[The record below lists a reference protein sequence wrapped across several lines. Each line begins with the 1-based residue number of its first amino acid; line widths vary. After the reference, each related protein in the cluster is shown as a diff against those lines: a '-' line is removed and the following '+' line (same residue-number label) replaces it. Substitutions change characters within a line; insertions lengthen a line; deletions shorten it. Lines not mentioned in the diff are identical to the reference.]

1 LKEGKDIDTDRSKCT
16 SDQPSKDND
25 VSYVE
30 VLIMNSPDKKKKDWK
45 KILIHELV
53 EYWIN
58 VAYLALVFAAFT
70 QYRRLVLAAYDITYT
85 NYWVALIEAL
95 ILAKVIMIGDVVRLG
110 RGLEQKPLIYPTLYK
125 TAVFTLF
132 VGIFTVIEH
141 MIRGLLKGTGLTGG
155 LVEFLGKGPD
165 ELLANS
171 LVVFVAFIP
180 FFGVKELGRVLG
192 QDKIRALFF
201 RGRLEQ

>member
-1 LKEGKDIDTDRSKCT
+1 
-16 SDQPSKDND
+16 
-25 VSYVE
+25 
-30 VLIMNSPDKKKKDWK
+30 MNSSDKKKGNWK
-45 KILIHELV
+45 QKIFHELV

-95 ILAKVIMIGDVVRLG
+95 ILAKVIMIGEVVRLG
-110 RGLEQKPLIYPTLYK
+110 RGFEDKPLIYPTLYK

-132 VGIFTVIEH
+132 VGIFTVLENV
-141 MIRGLLKGTGLTGG
+141 MKALWKGTGLMGN
-155 LVEFLGKGPD
+155 LIEFLGKGPS
-165 ELLANS
+165 EFIANAMI
-171 LVVFVAFIP
+171 VFVAFIP
-180 FFGVKELGRVLG
+180 FFGVKELGRGLG

-201 RGRLEQ
+201 RRREG

>member
-1 LKEGKDIDTDRSKCT
+1 
-16 SDQPSKDND
+16 
-25 VSYVE
+25 
-30 VLIMNSPDKKKKDWK
+30 MNSSDKKKGNWK
-45 KILIHELV
+45 QKIFHELV

-95 ILAKVIMIGDVVRLG
+95 ILAKVIMIGEVVRLG
-110 RGLEQKPLIYPTLYK
+110 RGFEDKPLIYPTLYK

-132 VGIFTVIEH
+132 VGIFTVLENVIKA
-141 MIRGLLKGTGLTGG
+141 LWKGTGLMGN
-155 LVEFLGKGPD
+155 LIEFLGKGPS
-165 ELLANS
+165 EFIANAMI
-171 LVVFVAFIP
+171 VFVAFIP

-201 RGRLEQ
+201 RRREG